1 MVMKWKLTVFLIFF
15 CVNFSFTQDNEAAM
29 TAIKDQIEIID
40 SYIESDVFSL
50 DPEEFLDQI
59 ADHGAELNGY
69 YEHERLKKIIRN
81 IGMPN
86 AMVIT
91 VFYFWN
97 DQLIHVNYKQRQYM
111 ETKNSDGFVVMDY
124 SNAFTKFES
133 KHYFDKGNEIYK
145 IVSGQ
150 AVTNIEPEE
159 TFVSYSL
166 RMKSLL
172 DNKFKNRGTYEAL
185 QGKWVNV
192 QFPDE
197 HMIFEETIR
206 FNFRD
211 GKFLKRL
218 KVKIKDDVMY
228 CSSPKDKYIY
238 KYKIETL
245 NEREL
250 VVKDLQNTSS
260 SLFLYVK
267 VD

>member
-1 MVMKWKLTVFLIFF
+1 MKWILIVYLTFF
-15 CVNFSFTQDNEAAM
+15 CINFSFSQKDEATM
-29 TAIKDQIEIID
+29 LAIKDQIEIID

-69 YEHERLKKIIRN
+69 YEHERLKKIIRK

-111 ETKNSDGFVVMDY
+111 ETKNDDGFVVMDY
-124 SNAFTKFES
+124 SNAFTKYES
-133 KHYFDKGNEIYK
+133 KHYFNKGAEIYK
-145 IVSGQ
+145 TVSGN
-150 AVTNIEPEE
+150 AVNNIEPED
-159 TFVSYSL
+159 TFVAYST

-172 DNKFKNRGTYEAL
+172 DNKFENRTTYQAL

-218 KVKIKDDVMY
+218 KVKIKDSIMY
-228 CSSPKDKYIY
+228 CSSPKDQYIY
-238 KYKIETL
+238 KYKIESL
-245 NEREL
+245 NDYEL
-250 VVKDLQNTSS
+250 VVKDLQDASS
-260 SLFLYVK
+260 NLVLYKK

>member
-1 MVMKWKLTVFLIFF
+1 M
-15 CVNFSFTQDNEAAM
+15 NFSFSQKDEATM
-29 TAIKDQIEIID
+29 SAIKDQIEIID

-69 YEHERLKKIIRN
+69 YEHERLKKIIRK

-86 AMVIT
+86 AMIIT

-111 ETKNSDGFVVMDY
+111 ETKNDEGLRVMDY
-124 SNAFTKFES
+124 SNAFTRYES
-133 KHYFDKGNEIYK
+133 KHYFDKDVEIDKVVTGN
-145 IVSGQ
+145 
-150 AVTNIEPEE
+150 AVDNIEPQKS
-159 TFVSYSL
+159 FVKYGM

-172 DNKFKNRGTYEAL
+172 DNKFKNRSTYEAL

-197 HMIFEETIR
+197 HMIFEESIR

-218 KVKIKDDVMY
+218 KVKIKENVMY
-228 CSSPKDKYIY
+228 CSSPKDQYIY
-238 KYKIETL
+238 KYKIESL
-245 NEREL
+245 NAYEL
-250 VVKDLQNTSS
+250 VVKDLQDASS
-260 SLFLYVK
+260 NLVLYKK
-267 VD
+267 VE

>member
-1 MVMKWKLTVFLIFF
+1 MKWRLIVFLTFS
-15 CVNFSFTQDNEAAM
+15 CVNFSFSQENEVILAA
-29 TAIKDQIEIID
+29 IRDQIEIID
-40 SYIESDVFSL
+40 SYMESDVFSL

-69 YEHERLKKIIRN
+69 YEHERLKKIVRN

-97 DQLIHVNYKQRQYM
+97 DQLIHVDYKQRQYM
-111 ETKNSDGFVVMDY
+111 ERKSEEGKVVMDY

-133 KHYFDKGNEIYK
+133 KHFFDKGKEIEK
-145 IVSGQ
+145 MTTGIPVN
-150 AVTNIEPEE
+150 NIEPEQV
-159 TFVSYSL
+159 FVDYSL

-172 DNKFKNRGTYEAL
+172 DNKFKNRNVYEAL
-185 QGKWVNV
+185 QGKWINV

-218 KVKIKDDVMY
+218 KVKIKNDVMY
-228 CSSPKDKYIY
+228 CSSPKDEYVY
-238 KYKIETL
+238 RYKIESLTPDD
-245 NEREL
+245 L
-250 VVKDLQNTSS
+250 VVVDLQNASS
-260 SLFLYVK
+260 NLIMYKK
-267 VD
+267 VE

>member
-1 MVMKWKLTVFLIFF
+1 MKWILLIFLTF
-15 CVNFSFTQDNEAAM
+15 CCVNFSFSQKDEATMA
-29 TAIKDQIEIID
+29 AINDQIEIID
-40 SYIESDVFSL
+40 SYMESDVFSL

-69 YEHERLKKIIRN
+69 YEHERLKKIIRR

-97 DQLIHVNYKQRQYM
+97 DQLIHVDYKQRQYM
-111 ETKNSDGFVVMDY
+111 EKKNDDGLVVMDY
-124 SNAFTKFES
+124 SNAFTKYES
-133 KHYFDKGNEIYK
+133 KYYFDKGEEIDK
-145 IVSGQ
+145 VIKGK

-159 TFVSYSL
+159 VFVDYSR

-172 DNKFKNRGTYEAL
+172 DNKFKNRSTYEAL

-228 CSSPKDKYIY
+228 CSSPKDQYVY
-238 KYKIETL
+238 KYKIESL
-245 NEREL
+245 NAYEL
-250 VVKDLQNTSS
+250 VVKDLQDASS
-260 SLFLYVK
+260 NLVLYK
-267 VD
+267 KME

>member
-1 MVMKWKLTVFLIFF
+1 MKWIVLIFLTFF
-15 CVNFSFTQDNEAAM
+15 CGNFSFSQENDATLM
-29 TAIKDQIEIID
+29 AIKDQIEIID

-69 YEHERLKKIIRN
+69 YEHERLKKIIRK

-86 AMVIT
+86 AMVTT

-97 DQLIHVNYKQRQYM
+97 DQLIHVYYTQRQYM
-111 ETKNSDGFVVMDY
+111 ERKNEDGLVVMDY
-124 SNAFTKFES
+124 SNAFTKYES
-133 KHYFDKGNEIYK
+133 KYFYDKGKEIDK
-145 IVSGQ
+145 EVMGK
-150 AVTNIEPEE
+150 AVTNIEPED
-159 TFVSYSL
+159 TFVNYSL

-172 DNKFKNRGTYEAL
+172 DNKFENRSTYEAL

-206 FNFRD
+206 FNFRE

-218 KVKIKDDVMY
+218 KVKIKDGIMY

-238 KYKIETL
+238 RYKIESL
-245 NEREL
+245 NSQEL
-250 VVKDLQNTSS
+250 VIKDMQDASS
-260 SLFLYVK
+260 SLVLYK
-267 VD
+267 KME

>member
-1 MVMKWKLTVFLIFF
+1 MM
-15 CVNFSFTQDNEAAM
+15 
-29 TAIKDQIEIID
+29 AIKDQIEIID

-69 YEHERLKKIIRN
+69 YEHERLKKIIRK

-86 AMVIT
+86 AMVTT

-111 ETKNSDGFVVMDY
+111 ERRNEEGNIVMDY
-124 SNAFTKFES
+124 SNAFTKYES
-133 KHYFDKGNEIYK
+133 KHFFDKGKEIDK
-145 IVSGQ
+145 EVMGQ
-150 AVTNIEPEE
+150 AVTNIEPED
-159 TFVSYSL
+159 TFVTYSL

-172 DNKFKNRGTYEAL
+172 DDKFKNRGTYDAL

-218 KVKIKDDVMY
+218 KVKIKDDIMY
-228 CSSPKDKYIY
+228 CSSPKDKYVY
-238 KYKIETL
+238 RYKIESL
-245 NEREL
+245 NSHEL
-250 VVKDLQNTSS
+250 VVKDMQDASS
-260 SLFLYVK
+260 SLVLYK
-267 VD
+267 KME